1 MIQAQNFA
9 SDPLLS
15 LVMFDNVDLF
25 WSFCE
30 HFFNDTDLR
39 PGKVYDLASGEGTEG
54 RKLYQLEEEE
64 KLS

>member
-1 MIQAQNFA
+1 MLIYSDHFANIFSMIPCP
-9 SDPLLS
+9 S
-15 LVMFDNVDLF
+15 
-25 WSFCE
+25 
-30 HFFNDTDLR
+30 DLR